1 MLSQPRNG
9 DAADLQEA
17 AEEEEV
23 LKLEEEIEK
32 MAQKVLEYRTTLPD
46 QLTSNLSSLLA
57 FQRPVLP
64 THLIDE
70 VAEPETRTP
79 PGPDSEAGVSQ
90 GPARENMGLSAT
102 DGPEEAEK
110 IRLLKQKISSNA
122 CALPVILNRMK
133 EYMARIDKLESS
145 SGIIHPAF
153 KRKRNS

>member
-1 MLSQPRNG
+1 MSPQPGND

-23 LKLEEEIEK
+23 LKLEEEVEQ

-46 QLTSNLSSLLA
+46 QLTSTLSSLLA
-57 FQRPVLP
+57 SQRPVLP

-70 VAEPETRTP
+70 GAETETRTP

-90 GPARENMGLSAT
+90 GSARENMALSAT

-110 IRLLKQKISSNA
+110 IQLLKQKISSNA
-122 CALPVILNRMK
+122 SALPVVLNRMK

-145 SGIIHPAF
+145 NGIIHPAF

>member
-1 MLSQPRNG
+1 MLSQPRNS

-23 LKLEEEIEK
+23 LKLEEEIEQ
-32 MAQKVLEYRTTLPD
+32 MAQKALEYRTTLPD
-46 QLTSNLSSLLA
+46 QLISTLSSLLA

-64 THLIDE
+64 TYLIDE

-79 PGPDSEAGVSQ
+79 PAPDSEAGVSQ
-90 GPARENMGLSAT
+90 GAAREDMGLSAT

-110 IRLLKQKISSNA
+110 IQLLKQKISSNA
-122 CALPVILNRMK
+122 SALPVILNRMK
-133 EYMARIDKLESS
+133 QYMARIDKFESS